1 MPRIVPILTVVA
13 LSACALVPRTL
24 VAGEADGVVR
34 LSEPVTVTDDY
45 EEFGAVVRSPESA
58 VTLSEL
64 VSHADDYVG
73 RPVTVTTQVAKVCR
87 KKGCFFIAREGDA
100 LARITFKDY
109 GFFIPTDSG
118 GKEVTLNGTLERRQV
133 TERQAR
139 HYREDLGEDPGED
152 PSGGPK
158 AGTEYHI
165 VATAVRIPRG

>member
-1 MPRIVPILTVVA
+1 MTTAARFLTIAALCAFALAPRA
-13 LSACALVPRTL
+13 AN
-24 VAGEADGVVR
+24 AGQSDGVVR

-45 EEFGAVVRSPESA
+45 EEFGGVVEAPESA
-58 VTLSEL
+58 VTLAEL
-64 VSHADDYVG
+64 VSRADDYVG

-109 GFFIPTDSG
+109 GFFIPTDTG
-118 GKEVTLNGTLERRQV
+118 GKKVTLNGTLERREI

-139 HYREDLGEDPGED
+139 HYREDLGEAAGTDPATA
-152 PSGGPK
+152 PK
-158 AGTEYHI
+158 AGSEYHI